1 MHQRLIPG
9 KPCFLVGIGGSGM
22 LPLAT
27 LLAARGHPV
36 AGSDRALD
44 QGRGGPRF
52 DGLGAQGAALFAQDG
67 SGVTSADQLVIASAA
82 VEESVPDIVAANRL
96 GCARATRAEIL
107 AELFNAAPLS
117 IGIAGTSGKST
128 VTGMTGWILYAAGL
142 DPAVMNGAVMRNFAD
157 ASALAGTGGPFVS
170 EVDESDGSIAFYDAH
185 VAVLTGVSLDH
196 KGLDELR
203 LLFGGYLARAA
214 RVVVNADDAEAMALA
229 AGMTVETY
237 SASGAEATYSAH
249 DIHERRDGVSFKL
262 SIAPV
267 LLRTQ
272 EPREPGAGLRDP
284 GLLPPQEQLE
294 VSLAVPGRHNVSN
307 ALAAIA
313 AAAAAGVAPER
324 SAELLAGYRGLARR
338 MELVGTAGG
347 VEVWDDFAHNPDK
360 MAAALAAFR
369 AFPGRLLI
377 LFQPHGY
384 GPLKVMGAALAQS
397 FGDGLASGDRLV
409 VTDPAYFGGTTS
421 REVGADALVRM
432 AAEAGA
438 DARHIPD
445 RDDAARLLAADAR
458 SGDRIVV
465 MGARD
470 DGLSLLARRLV
481 AMLDRGAA

>member
-1 MHQRLIPG
+1 MNDRAMHQRLITG

-52 DGLGAQGAALFAQDG
+52 DGLRAQRAELFPQDG
-67 SGVTSADQLVIASAA
+67 SGVTSAEQLVIASAA
-82 VEESVPDIVAANRL
+82 VEETVPDIVAANRL
-96 GCARATRAEIL
+96 GCARATRAQVL

-128 VTGMTGWILYAAGL
+128 VTGMTGWVLHAAGL
-142 DPAVMNGAVMRNFAD
+142 EPAVMNGAVMRNFAD
-157 ASALAGTGGPFVS
+157 ASALAGTGGLFVS
-170 EVDESDGSIAFYDAH
+170 EVDESDGSIAGYNAS

-203 LLFGGYLARAA
+203 ELFGGYLARAGRA
-214 RVVVNADDAEAMALA
+214 VVNADDAEAAELMAGVPT
-229 AGMTVETY
+229 AGLPVDTY
-237 SASGAEATYSAH
+237 STRGARATYAAQN
-249 DIHERRDGVSFKL
+249 IRERRVGVDFVL
-262 SIAPV
+262 RVAGGAVPV
-267 LLRTQ
+267 R
-272 EPREPGAGLRDP
+272 
-284 GLLPPQEQLE
+284 
-294 VSLAVPGRHNVSN
+294 LAVPGRHNVSN

-313 AAAAAGVAPER
+313 AAAAAGVAPDR
-324 SAELLAGYRGLARR
+324 AAELLAGYRGLARR

-360 MAAALAAFR
+360 VAAALAAFR

-384 GPLKVMGAALAQS
+384 GPLKVMGAALAQA
-397 FGDGLASGDRLV
+397 FANGMAAGDVLAM
-409 VTDPAYFGGTTS
+409 TDPAYFGGTTS
-421 REVGADALVRM
+421 REVGSDALVRM
-432 AAEAGA
+432 VADAGA
-438 DARHIPD
+438 DARHLPD
-445 RDDAARLLAADAR
+445 REEAARLLAGQAR
-458 SGDRIVV
+458 PGDRIVV

-470 DGLSLLARRLV
+470 DGLSLLATRIV
-481 AMLDRGAA
+481 ETLDGASA